1 MSQPDLSEEF
11 ALLRKHLESI
21 TDPRYA
27 RGKVHPL
34 AGVLCLTVL
43 ALLSGARSLSD
54 ISRHGKLNAEV
65 LAPLGLRRSPSVA
78 TLGRLLR
85 MVSVE
90 EVRGGLLGF
99 VRELAALRLGEGEP
113 VGTVAMDGK
122 TARGTRQEGRQLHV
136 LHLFT
141 HKGALALDQMVVGGK
156 GGEVGGARVWIREM
170 AGEFSGLSLLTGD
183 ALFAERS
190 LAQVIVEGQRDYLI
204 KLKQT
209 RPTCLQ
215 M

>member
-1 MSQPDLSEEF
+1 MSQPDLSVEF
-11 ALLRKHLESI
+11 VLLRKHLELI
-21 TDPRYA
+21 VDPRHA

-43 ALLSGARSLSD
+43 ALLAGARSLSEV
-54 ISRHGKLNAEV
+54 SRHGKLNAEV

-85 MVSVE
+85 LISVQ
-90 EVRGGLLGF
+90 EVRGVLLAF

-122 TARGTRQEGRQLHV
+122 TARGTRQNGRQLHV
-136 LHLFT
+136 LHLFAD
-141 HKGALALDQMVVGGK
+141 HGALALDQVAVGTK
-156 GGEVGGARVWIREM
+156 GGEVGGARAWIEEV
-170 AGEFSGLSLLTGD
+170 ASEFPGLSLLTGD
-183 ALFAERS
+183 ALFADRS
-190 LAQVIVEGQRDYLI
+190 LAQVIVAGRRDYLI

-209 RPTCLQ
+209 KATCLQ